1 MRDRINFFRLD
12 RHNNCHD
19 LTFANLHALDDQ
31 EANEG
36 RATVVDFHS
45 DTGVEEVK
53 KFLKEAQHTREK
65 IVSIEELVNQIREY
79 HGKITGAAARNE
91 EVHKKLNQAM
101 DEIRRLFDTV
111 KEALKKM
118 EQESNALSDKKDA
131 ELKRPADIRIMS
143 SQYTSLQCWFFETWT
158 EYNECQSDYREK
170 CKEKLTRQIQIT
182 EKKVTQEEI
191 NTMIESGNF
200 TVFSINAQFQPK
212 DIEEMESRHNDI
224 TKLAKSLKQL
234 HEMFKDLA
242 LMVEQQGEMLNN
254 IEKNVDQARDYV
266 ADAERECHQAV
277 DLTNKWRKKKL
288 ICAVVILIIVVI
300 VGAVI
305 AVVAHLQTK

>member
-1 MRDRINFFRLD
+1 MRDRVHSFSRQV
-12 RHNNCHD
+12 
-19 LTFANLHALDDQ
+19 DDQ

-36 RATVVDFHS
+36 RTTVVDFHS
-45 DTGVEEVK
+45 DGGVDEVK

-65 IVSIEELVNQIREY
+65 IVAIEELVNQIREY

-91 EVHKKLNQAM
+91 EVHKKLNLAM

-111 KEALKKM
+111 KEALKRM
-118 EQESNALSDKKDA
+118 EQESKALSQKKDA

-191 NTMIESGNF
+191 NKMIESGNF
-200 TVFSINAQFQPK
+200 TVFSYNLTVEYQ
-212 DIEEMESRHNDI
+212 MRHYGN
-224 TKLAKSLKQL
+224 Q
-234 HEMFKDLA
+234 
-242 LMVEQQGEMLNN
+242 
-254 IEKNVDQARDYV
+254 
-266 ADAERECHQAV
+266 
-277 DLTNKWRKKKL
+277 
-288 ICAVVILIIVVI
+288 
-300 VGAVI
+300 
-305 AVVAHLQTK
+305 